1 MNSNNKIGLGVIL
14 EKWAYAVLKS
24 IFKASES
31 FRIKHINWNNYS
43 YGHGLDLKVFKGSS
57 QILGIECK
65 NWRDFDRP
73 YGTNIAVHE
82 IIDRFANFAGG
93 IKVLVI
99 TFLSLLTKEALR
111 LLQTH
116 KIHVIEIG
124 KLIGKL
130 DFPRKGRNSKVFY
143 QLKGKLAKLWF
154 GAKFGHSSHNV
165 CSYNRLDTY
174 RSDTTH
180 ENTSHNTTPTITIK
194 HDTDSRKLPNNRA
207 IELVKQVI
215 RDKQR
220 QFLVSG

>member
-24 IFKASES
+24 IFRNNSG
-31 FRIKHINWNNYS
+31 FRIKQVNWDRYNY
-43 YGHGLDLKVFKGSS
+43 GFGLDLRVFKGSS

-73 YGTNIAVHE
+73 YGTDIAVSE
-82 IIDRFANFAGG
+82 IIDRFRNHAGG

-116 KIHVIEIG
+116 NIHVIEIG

-143 QLKGKLAKLWF
+143 QLKAKLSKLWF
-154 GAKFGHSSHNV
+154 GAKFGHSSHV
-165 CSYNRLDTY
+165 SLDRLDNYTSNTLNTY
-174 RSDTTH
+174 
-180 ENTSHNTTPTITIK
+180 ENTKQTTLT
-194 HDTDSRKLPNNRA
+194 HDTDTYKQANNQSNPLAVYILNR
-207 IELVKQVI
+207 LKGKTRLKRRV
-215 RDKQR
+215 DT
-220 QFLVSG
+220 